1 MLDHRHMAKA
11 KKASPP
17 PKTSSRAKEAP
28 AALPQA
34 SARLALDRA
43 TKTIRGLQKDA
54 ARNAWRIGRALAQ
67 VTELGLHRARGFAS
81 LEDYAAKSLD
91 LSAGTAFLY
100 MRVAQAFSE
109 TAVATF
115 GPERLD
121 RGLRYIAATPED
133 EAPKDLPTLKV
144 RVRDDEGAV
153 HEKDFSEVS
162 LAELRAATRAERD
175 VARPKKKRAAEDT
188 TSLLERVNAALDAAV
203 GRAAAR
209 AAEVRLR
216 ETDGHTV
223 VDVRGVPR
231 NKAAA
236 AFTALAKALRGPR

>member
-17 PKTSSRAKEAP
+17 TKTSSRAKKAP

-43 TKTIRGLQKDA
+43 TRTIRGLQKDT

-67 VTELGLHRARGFAS
+67 VAELGLHRARGFSS
-81 LEDYAAKSLD
+81 LEAYAEKSLD

-133 EAPKDLPTLKV
+133 ETPKDLPTLKV

-153 HEKDFSEVS
+153 HEKDFSEVT
-162 LAELRAATRAERD
+162 LVELRAATQAERD
-175 VARPKKKRAAEDT
+175 AARPKKKRETEDRPA
-188 TSLLERVNAALDAAV
+188 LLEKANAALDAAV

-216 ETDGHTV
+216 EAEGKTV

-231 NKAAA
+231 AKASA
-236 AFTALAKALRGPR
+236 AFSALAKALRGPR